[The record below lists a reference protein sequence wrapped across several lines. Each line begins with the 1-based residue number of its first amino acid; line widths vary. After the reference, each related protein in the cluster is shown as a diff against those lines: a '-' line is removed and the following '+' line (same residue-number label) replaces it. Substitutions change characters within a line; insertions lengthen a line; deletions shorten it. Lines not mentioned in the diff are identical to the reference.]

1 METINAIPTQ
11 SVYSP
16 TANNGVTPKII
27 HNDQLLVQSNERGDG
42 EHHTPWRELWHKTR
56 HPLYVLPLS
65 EGRAAGSPTSR
76 NTVGMTCLQN
86 RK

>member
-16 TANNGVTPKII
+16 TANNGVTRKII

-42 EHHTPWRELWHKTR
+42 EHHTPWREPWNETR
-56 HPLYVLPLS
+56 HPLYVPPLS
-65 EGRAAGSPTSR
+65 EGRAADSTTSG
-76 NTVGMTCLQN
+76 NTVGMTSLQN

>member
-42 EHHTPWRELWHKTR
+42 EHHTPWREPWHKTR
-56 HPLYVLPLS
+56 HSLYVLPLS
-65 EGRAAGSPTSR
+65 EGRAAGSTTSEIP
-76 NTVGMTCLQN
+76 LE
-86 RK
+86 